1 MDDTTY
7 NAILVALLAVSILL
21 FLRRGGSRRR
31 PPGPRT
37 LPVIG
42 SVHHVVNTLVHRRLR
57 DLAAVHGPI
66 MTLMIGP
73 TMPLVVVTSRE
84 LAREVLKVQDPNFAN
99 RPRLLVGGIC
109 GYGWADIIFA
119 PTSDYWRRIRKLC
132 IHEVLS
138 PKRIL
143 SFQHIRE
150 EEVRRQVEA
159 IRAAAA
165 AGAPVNVTRMV
176 YDISSRTISRSSF
189 GEVRPDMPVFQDAI
203 KRVIGLSSGF
213 NVPDLFPRFREV
225 LGEVSG
231 MKRKLREIHRTFDR
245 ILVDIIE
252 KRRGERAARIA
263 AGKEVV
269 DEDVVDVMLT
279 LQQSGDNSWG
289 FPVTD
294 NTIKA
299 VVLDMFAGGTGTSG
313 SSTEW
318 AMSEIA
324 RNPRVM
330 RKLQEEIRSTFR
342 GKETITETDLRNSDL
357 KYLKL
362 VMKEAIRLHP
372 AAPLLVP
379 RESIGAAELGGY
391 VVPGGSRIV
400 VNAWAISRDPR
411 YWRDPEEFRPE
422 RFAEDGAPDF
432 QGLHFEFTPFGA
444 GRRMCPGYNYGL
456 AGMQLALLQ
465 LMYHFDWRLPPGVDE
480 LDMEEAMGLGV
491 RRKNPLMLCAT
502 PYVPAAPAVSA
513 G

>member
-1 MDDTTY
+1 MDDSMY
-7 NAILVALLAVSILL
+7 NAILLALLAVSILT
-21 FLRRGGSRRR
+21 FLHLVGSRRR
-31 PPGPRT
+31 RLPPGPST

-66 MTLMIGP
+66 MMLRIGA
-73 TMPLVVVTSRE
+73 MPLVVVTSRE

-119 PTSDYWRRIRKLC
+119 PTSDYWRKIRKLC
-132 IHEVLS
+132 IQEVLS
-138 PKRIL
+138 PKRIR
-143 SFQHIRE
+143 SFQCISE
-150 EEVRRQVEA
+150 EEVARQVDA

-165 AGAPVNVTRMV
+165 AGAPPHHL
-176 YDISSRTISRSSF
+176 
-189 GEVRPDMPVFQDAI
+189 EVVVRGGAPRHAVFQDAI

-213 NVPDLFPRFREV
+213 NVPDLF
-225 LGEVSG
+225 LTG
-231 MKRKLREIHRTFDR
+231 MKRKLREIHRTFDA
-245 ILVDIIE
+245 ILVDIID
-252 KRRGERAARIA
+252 KRRRERAQMVA

-269 DEDVVDVMLT
+269 DENVVDVMLT
-279 LQQSGDNSWG
+279 LQKNDDAWD

-318 AMSEIA
+318 VMSEIV
-324 RNPRVM
+324 RNPR
-330 RKLQEEIRSTFR
+330 
-342 GKETITETDLRNSDL
+342 
-357 KYLKL
+357 
-362 VMKEAIRLHP
+362 EAIRLHP

-379 RESIGAAELGGY
+379 RESIDTAEFGGY

-411 YWRDPEEFRPE
+411 YWKDPEEFRPE
-422 RFAEDGAPDF
+422 RFAEDGAVDF
-432 QGLHFEFTPFGA
+432 YGLHFEFTPFGA

-456 AGMQLALLQ
+456 AGMELSLLQ

-491 RRKNPLMLCAT
+491 RRKNSLMLCAI
-502 PYVPAAPAVSA
+502 PYVPEPAMPV

>member
-1 MDDTTY
+1 MDETMY
-7 NAILVALLAVSILL
+7 NAILVALLAVSILQ

-42 SVHHVVNTLVHRRLR
+42 SVHHVVNTLVHRSLR

-66 MTLMIGP
+66 MMLRIGP
-73 TMPLVVVTSRE
+73 MPLVVVTSLE

-119 PTSDYWRRIRKLC
+119 PTSDYWRQIRKLC

-138 PKRIL
+138 PKRVL

-159 IRAAAA
+159 IRAAG
-165 AGAPVNVTRMV
+165 GAPVNVTRMV

-213 NVPDLFPRFREV
+213 NVPDLFPRLREV

-231 MKRKLREIHRTFDR
+231 MKRKLREIHRTFDA

-252 KRRGERAARIA
+252 KRRRERAALVA

-269 DEDVVDVMLT
+269 DENVVDVMLT
-279 LQQSGDNSWG
+279 LQESGDNSWG
-289 FPVTD
+289 FPVQD

-318 AMSEIA
+318 AMSEIV
-324 RNPRVM
+324 RSPRVM

-342 GKETITETDLRNSDL
+342 GKETVTETDLRDSDL

-362 VMKEAIRLHP
+362 VMKESIRLHP

-391 VVPGGSRIV
+391 EVPAGSRIV

-411 YWRDPEEFRPE
+411 YWKDPEEFRPE
-422 RFAEDGAPDF
+422 RFDEDGAPNF
-432 QGLHFEFTPFGA
+432 LGLHFEFTPFGA

-456 AGMQLALLQ
+456 AGMQMALLQ

-480 LDMEEAMGLGV
+480 VDMDEAMGLGV

-513 G
+513 C

>member
-1 MDDTTY
+1 MMMNETMY
-7 NAILVALLAVSILL
+7 NAILVALLAVSILQVL
-21 FLRRGGSRRR
+21 CRGGSRRR

-57 DLAAVHGPI
+57 DLAAAHGPI
-66 MTLMIGP
+66 MMLRIGP
-73 TMPLVVVTSRE
+73 MPLVVVTSRE

-138 PKRIL
+138 PRRIL
-143 SFQHIRE
+143 SFQGIRE

-165 AGAPVNVTRMV
+165 AGAPVNLTRMV

-189 GEVRPDMPVFQDAI
+189 GEVRDDMPVFQDAI

-213 NVPDLFPRFREV
+213 NVPDLFPRLQEV
-225 LGEVSG
+225 LGEVCG
-231 MKRKLREIHRTFDR
+231 MKRRLREIHRTFDR

-252 KRRGERAARIA
+252 KRRRERATMVA

-269 DEDVVDVMLT
+269 DENVVDVMLT
-279 LQQSGDNSWG
+279 LQQQDDNSWG

-299 VVLDMFAGGTGTSG
+299 VVLVSYC
-313 SSTEW
+313 
-318 AMSEIA
+318 MSFSFSLFEAQAPDRFDSIDQICTHA
-324 RNPRVM
+324 RHRTC
-330 RKLQEEIRSTFR
+330 S
-342 GKETITETDLRNSDL
+342 
-357 KYLKL
+357 
-362 VMKEAIRLHP
+362 P
-372 AAPLLVP
+372 AA
-379 RESIGAAELGGY
+379 RG
-391 VVPGGSRIV
+391 
-400 VNAWAISRDPR
+400 
-411 YWRDPEEFRPE
+411 RP
-422 RFAEDGAPDF
+422 A
-432 QGLHFEFTPFGA
+432 
-444 GRRMCPGYNYGL
+444 RRRSGPC
-456 AGMQLALLQ
+456 
-465 LMYHFDWRLPPGVDE
+465 
-480 LDMEEAMGLGV
+480 
-491 RRKNPLMLCAT
+491 RRSCAT
-502 PYVPAAPAVSA
+502 R

>member
-1 MDDTTY
+1 MDDTMY
-7 NAILVALLAVSILL
+7 NAILLALLAVSILQ
-21 FLRRGGSRRR
+21 FLRPGASRRLRR

-37 LPVIG
+37 LPAIG
-42 SVHHVVNTLVHRRLR
+42 SVHHVVNTLVHRSLR
-57 DLAAVHGPI
+57 ELAAVHGPI
-66 MTLMIGP
+66 MMLKIGP
-73 TMPLVVVTSRE
+73 MPLVVVTSRE

-109 GYGWADIIFA
+109 GYGWTDIIFA
-119 PTSDYWRRIRKLC
+119 PTSDYWRKIRKLC

-143 SFQHIRE
+143 SFQYIRE
-150 EEVRRQVEA
+150 EEVQRQVEA
-159 IRAAAA
+159 VRAA
-165 AGAPVNVTRMV
+165 GPDTPVNVTRMV

-189 GEVRPDMPVFQDAI
+189 GEVRPDMAVFQDAI

-213 NVPDLFPRFREV
+213 NVPDLFPRLREV

-231 MKRKLREIHRTFDR
+231 MKRKLREIHRTFDS

-252 KRRGERAARIA
+252 ERRSVRADRLA

-269 DEDVVDVMLT
+269 DENVVDVMLT
-279 LQQSGDNSWG
+279 LQKNDDSLG
-289 FPVTD
+289 FPLTD

-313 SSTEW
+313 SSTDW
-318 AMSEIA
+318 AMSELA

-330 RKLQEEIRSTFR
+330 KKLQDEIRRTFH
-342 GKETITETDLRNSDL
+342 GKETITEADLRNSDL

-379 RESIGAAELGGY
+379 RESIDTTELGGY
-391 VVPGGSRIV
+391 VVPGKSRIV

-411 YWRDPEEFRPE
+411 YWKDPEEFRPE
-422 RFAEDGAPDF
+422 RFEEDGAVDF
-432 QGLHFEFTPFGA
+432 HGLHFEFTPFGA

-456 AGMQLALLQ
+456 AGMELTLLQ
-465 LMYHFDWRLPPGVDE
+465 LMYHFDWRLPLGVDE
-480 LDMEEAMGLGV
+480 VDMEEAMGLGV
-491 RRKNPLMLCAT
+491 RRKNPLMLCAS
-502 PYVPAAPAVSA
+502 PYVPCPAAVA
-513 G
+513 